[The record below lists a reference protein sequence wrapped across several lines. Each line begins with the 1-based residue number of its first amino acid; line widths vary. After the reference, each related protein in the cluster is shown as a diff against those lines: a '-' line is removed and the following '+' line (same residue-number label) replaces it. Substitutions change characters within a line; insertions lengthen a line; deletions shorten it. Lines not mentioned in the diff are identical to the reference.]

1 MNKKKIII
9 FLSMCICIILKFAS
23 ITNIDFED
31 RPIIISDIG
40 NVDNHS
46 FAAAHYFKGNL

>member
-1 MNKKKIII
+1 MNKKKLII

-31 RPIIISDIG
+31 RPITISGIG
-40 NVDNHS
+40 NVDDYKFN
-46 FAAAHYFKGNL
+46 YFYNL